1 MSNPFDF
8 LNSINWTKKD
18 LIKEGEMREE
28 EYKPFLTNRS
38 LSYHVDS
45 IFEAN
50 EMNMRSHLPEI
61 CQYSFLLNT
70 LPKRKRFAK
79 FLKAEQNEQVEAV
92 MEYFGYNRARAEEA
106 LKILTDENMAMIYD
120 KLNKGGV
127 KNERKA
133 NRRSGGNKAKDS
145 G

>member
-18 LIKEGEMREE
+18 LIKEGEMQEG

-45 IFEAN
+45 VFEAN

-61 CQYSFLLNT
+61 CQYHFLLNS

-79 FLKAEQNEQVEAV
+79 FLKAEQNEQVEVV
-92 MEYFGYNRARAEEA
+92 MEYFGYNRKRAEEA
-106 LKILTDENMAMIYD
+106 LEILTDENIAMMYD

-127 KNERKA
+127 KHERKA
-133 NRRSGGNKAKDS
+133 NRRSGRNKAKDS